1 MKQQGGVR
9 EGTGP
14 KTAVPAGEGSKT
26 RVTVGL
32 GALLLEKLR
41 RQWPGLSEADVV
53 RGAALEAAGESA
65 LPFQQARAQFDPET
79 TGRYTALLEYFH
91 QAGLDVQEI
100 GGPTAALGVRLELA
114 YRRLAEHPEI
124 GERVGTDKVQELL
137 YAQKDAR
144 DRRLKDAERFPKRY

>member
-1 MKQQGGVR
+1 MSQGGAR
-9 EGTGP
+9 DGTGP
-14 KTAVPAGEGSKT
+14 KTAVPAGDGAKL

-65 LPFQQARAQFDPET
+65 LPFQAARAQFDPET
-79 TGRYTALLEYFH
+79 TGRYTALLEHFY

-100 GGPTAALGVRLELA
+100 GGPAAPLGVRLELA
-114 YRRLAEHPEI
+114 YRRFADHPEI
-124 GERVGTDKVQELL
+124 GERVGAERVQALL

-144 DRRLKDAERFPKRY
+144 DLRLADAERFHKQG